1 MGPNCAATLPF
12 RCAAWL
18 KRRAMPIEKRA
29 ASARS
34 APQRGRPGPKKPAG
48 PKKPP
53 PPPPGLAPRRAALD
67 ILNLVNGGR
76 SLDEA
81 LEACRSFNALEGAD
95 RGLAHALAAIVLRRG
110 GAFDH
115 AIGLYIDKPLPKTA
129 SKAHEILR
137 LVAAQSLVLKTPDHA
152 AVSTAV
158 ALANEFRETA
168 GYAGLVNAVAR
179 KIAALDGDFLQKLP
193 ERIDTPGW
201 MWRAWERAYGAETA
215 RAIARAHHVE
225 APLDITLKDP
235 SDAAAFAAE
244 TGGVRLST
252 GSVRLAPGTDV
263 ATLPG
268 FAAGRFWV
276 QDAAAALPARLFSSL
291 SGKTVIDLCAAP
303 GGKTMQ
309 LAAAGAEV
317 LAVDIAGL
325 RLKIVAENLAR
336 TGLSAKTIKADIRDW
351 SPEQPA
357 DAVLLDA
364 PCSATGTIRRHPDVL
379 RLKSEESVKT
389 LSAMQAGLIDRAV
402 AMVKPGGEIIY
413 CVCSLQPEEGERQI
427 EAALS
432 RIAGLS
438 RRPIAEAEIGLS
450 GAVTRAGD
458 LRTLPSMLADEGGVD
473 GFFAARLI
481 RG

>member
-1 MGPNCAATLPF
+1 MPF
-12 RCAAWL
+12 
-18 KRRAMPIEKRA
+18 EKRA
-29 ASARS
+29 APARS
-34 APQRGRPGPKKPAG
+34 APQRGKPGPKKPAG

-53 PPPPGLAPRRAALD
+53 PPPGLSPRRAALD
-67 ILNLVNGGR
+67 ILNLVSGGR

-81 LEACRSFNALEGAD
+81 LEACRSFNALDGPD

-115 AIGLYIDKPLPKTA
+115 AIGLYIDKPLPKSA
-129 SKAHEILR
+129 AKAHEILR
-137 LVAAQSLVLKTPDHA
+137 LVAAQSLILKTPDHA

-179 KIAALDGDFLQKLP
+179 KIAALDGEFLEKLP

-235 SDAAAFAAE
+235 SEAPAFASE
-244 TGGVRLST
+244 TGGPLLTT
-252 GSVRLAPGTDV
+252 GSVRLAAGTDV
-263 ATLPG
+263 ASLPG
-268 FAAGRFWV
+268 YAEGRFWV
-276 QDAAAALPARLFSSL
+276 QDAAAALPARLFSNL
-291 SGKTVIDLCAAP
+291 AGKTAIDLCAAP

-309 LAAAGAEV
+309 LAAAGASV

-325 RLKIVAENLAR
+325 RLKTVAENLAR
-336 TGLSAKTIKADIRDW
+336 TGLTAKTIKADIREW
-351 SPEQPA
+351 TPEEQA

-364 PCSATGTIRRHPDVL
+364 PCTATGTIRRHPDVL
-379 RLKSEESVKT
+379 RSKSEESVKT

-402 AMVKPGGEIIY
+402 AMAKTGGEIVY
-413 CVCSLQPEEGERQI
+413 CVCSLQPEEGEKQI
-427 EAALS
+427 EAALH
-432 RIAGLS
+432 RIPGLL
-438 RRPIAEAEIGLS
+438 RRPIEPAEIGLP
-450 GAVTRAGD
+450 GAVTRNGD
-458 LRTLPSMLADEGGVD
+458 LRTLPSMLAGEGGID

-481 RG
+481 RS